1 MTHKSQTRCLFQ
13 SFVNLVETQFPY
25 KVQSLRTDNGPE
37 FLMSEFFASKGIL
50 HQCSCVESPQQNAV
64 VERKHQHLLNVA
76 CSLRFQTHLPLFFGG
91 ECILTAAHII
101 NRIPTPSLSNKSPF
115 EILYQKPP
123 TYSHLRVFGSLCYA
137 STLTRSRSKF
147 DSRAKP
153 CLFLGYPSGVK
164 GYTLFDLH
172 TKSIFISR
180 DVTFHE
186 SIFPYASH
194 LLHPTSDGCF
204 VFPLSF
210 PDTTCTYPPTQPV
223 PRSSSSSPH
232 ISHSP
237 PISSNSSQPP
247 TIPLRRSTRVK
258 HPPSYL
264 TNFHCQ
270 VATSPPSLPP
280 IPLADSAPSSGIK
293 YPLSSVLSYHK
304 LSNNHLRFSM
314 SVSSAFEPQ
323 FYHQAVKHLHWRA
336 AMQAEIAALEEN
348 HTWILVD
355 LPPNKK
361 PIGCKW
367 VYRVKYKSDGQIER
381 YKARLVAK
389 GYTQCEGLDYHETF
403 SPVAKLTTVR
413 LLFALAAANHWC
425 LHQLDV
431 NNAFLHGTLDEEVYL
446 QLPPGFAAKGG
457 VQGLQAYQVLIRFKT
472 GLSAM
477 VLSVLH
483 DTNSSWFCTIQS

>member
-1 MTHKSQTRCLFQ
+1 L
-13 SFVNLVETQFPY
+13 
-25 KVQSLRTDNGPE
+25 
-37 FLMSEFFASKGIL
+37 
-50 HQCSCVESPQQNAV
+50 
-64 VERKHQHLLNVA
+64 
-76 CSLRFQTHLPLFFGG
+76 
-91 ECILTAAHII
+91 
-101 NRIPTPSLSNKSPF
+101 

-137 STLTRSRSKF
+137 LTLTHSRSKF

-210 PDTTCTYPPTQPV
+210 PNTTCTYPPTQPV

-264 TNFHCQ
+264 TDFHCQ
-270 VATSPPSLPP
+270 VATSPPSLPS

-323 FYHQAVKHLHWRA
+323 FYHQAVKHPHWRA

-403 SPVAKLTTVR
+403 SPVAKLTTVH
-413 LLFALAAANHWC
+413 LLFALAASNHWC

-431 NNAFLHGTLDEEVYL
+431 NNAFLHGTLDEEVYM
-446 QLPPGFAAKGG
+446 QLPPGFAAKEESKVCRLTKSLYGLKQASRQWFSRFSTTLIHHG
-457 VQGLQAYQVLIRFKT
+457 FVQSKADYSLFTRLQGTSFIALLVYVDDILIASNILQLLLFSLSSLIHSFALKT
-472 GLSAM
+472 W
-477 VLSVLH
+477 
-483 DTNSSWFCTIQS
+483 DPSSSF